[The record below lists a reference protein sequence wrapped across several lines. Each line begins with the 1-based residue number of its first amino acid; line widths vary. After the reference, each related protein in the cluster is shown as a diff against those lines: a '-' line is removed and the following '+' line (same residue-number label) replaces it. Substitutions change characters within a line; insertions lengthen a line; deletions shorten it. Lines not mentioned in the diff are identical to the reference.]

1 MREFVIIQT
10 VIEMERKDV
19 ERLFVYITPHI
30 DKKYEEEVNMAMD
43 CFIEEE
49 WNDGELVRF
58 FEYLMEKVKEND
70 YDEVYDYLNA
80 RLPQN

>member
-43 CFIEEE
+43 YFIE
-49 WNDGELVRF
+49 
-58 FEYLMEKVKEND
+58 
-70 YDEVYDYLNA
+70 
-80 RLPQN
+80 